1 MKMSNFSRMA
11 FLHPIRVLLI
21 SLFLFG
27 SGVSHAQQSAVRLT
41 DQQVLAYVASNPD
54 LIAGFGTDVSSARA
68 HYENYGI
75 REGRSISF
83 NALQYIASYPDLITV
98 FGLDTE
104 SALRQYIRNGRN
116 QGRAP
121 SFDGLEYIA
130 SNISLIGYL
139 GTNTDEAARHYI
151 TTGFGAGLKTA
162 SFDPLRYIASYADL
176 IVGFGRDVVAGIK
189 HFINNGF
196 SERRTVTFNPT
207 QYLANYSDLRSAY
220 AGNANAATTHY
231 IAYGFTEGR
240 TAVKPNSAPTV
251 TVNTSPAQ
259 IANEITAY
267 PINSTVPLLAVGS
280 DVDGDSLT
288 YAWTIQSKPANSTA
302 TLGSPTNSSSGL
314 SPDKPGAYA
323 LQVTVSDGKLTSS
336 AQVTIYAGTPI
347 SGTLSA
353 STVLDKASSPY
364 VQIDRIAIPAGASLT
379 IPAGVQLFG
388 NNNITQV
395 QGTFLAIGTANEK
408 VKLTKVYIQPVGSFS
423 TPHNLKIVY
432 TDVIG
437 TLYPSSGSANGS
449 FTIEDSKIDISN
461 QIYIPTLTNDSSLQR
476 NYFVAGGVNAFFIGQ
491 KNLTIKNNSFPV
503 GPPNLNSFG
512 IYGISIYTQD
522 SQNNVYLGIIDFSRN
537 TFRAPI
543 SGLTFQP
550 IAIRSSGNGV
560 LDARNN
566 FWGTTDVSAID
577 RLISDNKDDLNNGSV
592 VNYMPF
598 LATSDPLTPL
608 Q

>member
-1 MKMSNFSRMA
+1 M
-11 FLHPIRVLLI
+11 
-21 SLFLFG
+21 
-27 SGVSHAQQSAVRLT
+27 
-41 DQQVLAYVASNPD
+41 LAYIASNPD
-54 LIAGFGTDVSSARA
+54 LISGYGTDVSAART
-68 HYENYGI
+68 HYENYGT

-151 TTGFGAGLKTA
+151 TTGFNAGLKTA

-220 AGNANAATTHY
+220 AGNSNAATTHY
-231 IAYGFTEGR
+231 IAYGFAEGR
-240 TAVKPNSAPTV
+240 TAVKPNSAPSV
-251 TVNTSPAQ
+251 TANTSPAQ
-259 IANEITAY
+259 IANETTAY

-280 DVDGDSLT
+280 DVDGDGLT
-288 YAWTIQSKPANSTA
+288 YSWTIQSKPANSTA

-336 AQVTIYAGTPI
+336 AQLTIYAGTPI
-347 SGTLSA
+347 SGTLSTP
-353 STVLDKASSPY
+353 TVLDKALSPY
-364 VQIDRIAIPAGASLT
+364 VQTDRIAVLAGASLT

-395 QGTFLAIGTANEK
+395 QGTFSAIGTPNEK
-408 VKLTKVYIQPVGSFS
+408 VKLTKVYIQPVGSSS

-432 TDVIG
+432 TDLIG
-437 TLYPSSGSANGS
+437 TLYPLSANGNGS
-449 FTIEDSKIDISN
+449 FVIEDSKIDIGN
-461 QIYIPTLTNDSSLQR
+461 QIYIPFLTSDSSLQR
-476 NYFVAGGVNAFFIGQ
+476 NYFVAGGLNLFNNGQ
-491 KNLTIKNNSFPV
+491 KNITIKNNSFPV
-503 GPPNLNSFG
+503 GPPNLNSLGNFG
-512 IYGISIYTQD
+512 IMINAQE
-522 SQNNVYLGIIDFSRN
+522 SQNSQFFTPGTIDFSRN

-543 SGLTFQP
+543 AGLIYQP
-550 IAIRSSGNGV
+550 TALRSSGNGI

-566 FWGTTDVSAID
+566 FWGTTDVSVID